1 MEKIAIFA
9 EKFLDMKI
17 VILDGYVANPGDL
30 SWDGL
35 AQLGELTVYDRTAP
49 QDVVARAA
57 DAEAVF
63 VNKINMTAE
72 VIESLPKLR
81 FIGELATGYNNIDLA
96 AATRCG
102 VTVCNVPAY
111 STASVAQT
119 VFALLLQLKVNIG
132 RYTRAVAEGQ
142 WVAAPDFS
150 FTMGPIEELEGLTMG
165 VYGLGNIGTRV
176 ASIAHAFGMQVIS
189 PTSKAADALP
199 PYVRKVAFEQMLAEA
214 DVITIHAPLTPQ
226 TRGLFSRS
234 AFAAMKS
241 SAVLIN
247 TARGP
252 IVNESDLAEALR
264 GGIIAGA
271 AVDVLDREPPM
282 ADCPLL
288 ADDLVK
294 GERPRL
300 LITPHIAWQS
310 VTARHRLLDV
320 SVANLAAFIAGSPQN
335 RVN

>member
-1 MEKIAIFA
+1 
-9 EKFLDMKI
+9 MKI

-30 SWDGL
+30 SWEGL
-35 AQLGELTVYDRTAP
+35 ERLGQLTVYERTAP

-72 VIESLPKLR
+72 VIYALPCLR

-96 AATRCG
+96 AASRRG

-111 STASVAQT
+111 STASVAQS
-119 VFALLLQLKVNIG
+119 VFALVLQLKVNIG
-132 RYTRAVAEGQ
+132 RYTRAVAAGR
-142 WVAAPDFS
+142 WVASPDFS

-165 VYGLGNIGTRV
+165 VYGLGNIGSRV
-176 ASIAHAFGMQVIS
+176 AAIAHAFGMNVIS
-189 PTSKAADALP
+189 PTSKAADAIP
-199 PYVRKVAFEQMLAEA
+199 TYVRKVTFEQMLADA
-214 DVITIHAPLTPQ
+214 DVISIHAPLTPQ
-226 TRGLFSRS
+226 TRGLFGSA

-241 SAVLIN
+241 TAVLIN

-252 IVNESDLAEALR
+252 IVNEADLAEALR
-264 GGIIAGA
+264 NGSIAGA
-271 AVDVLDREPPM
+271 AVDVLATEPPT

-288 ADDLVK
+288 ASDLT
-294 GERPRL
+294 GGDTPRL

-310 VTARHRLLDV
+310 VTARRRLLDV
-320 SVANLAAFIAGSPQN
+320 SVANLAAFIAGQPQN

>member
-1 MEKIAIFA
+1 
-9 EKFLDMKI
+9 MKI

-30 SWDGL
+30 SWEGL
-35 AQLGELTVYDRTAP
+35 ERLGELTVYERTAP

-72 VIESLPKLR
+72 VIDALPRLR

-96 AATRCG
+96 AASRRG
-102 VTVCNVPAY
+102 IAVCNVPAY

-132 RYTRAVAEGQ
+132 RYTRAVATGS
-142 WVAAPDFS
+142 WVASPDFS

-165 VYGLGNIGTRV
+165 VYGLGNIGSRV
-176 ASIAHAFGMQVIS
+176 AAIAHAFGMNVIS
-189 PTSKAADALP
+189 PTSKAADAIP
-199 PYVRKVAFEQMLAEA
+199 AYVRKVSFDQMLAKA
-214 DVITIHAPLTPQ
+214 DVITIHAPLTDQ
-226 TRGLFSRS
+226 TRGLFGAS
-234 AFAAMKS
+234 AFAAMKRT
-241 SAVLIN
+241 AVLIN

-252 IVNESDLAEALR
+252 IVNEADLAEALR
-264 GGIIAGA
+264 RGTIAGA
-271 AVDVLDREPPM
+271 AVDVLTTEPPT

-288 ADDLVK
+288 AADLTA
-294 GERPRL
+294 GDTPRL

-320 SVANLAAFIAGSPQN
+320 SVANLAAFIAGRPQN

>member
-1 MEKIAIFA
+1 
-9 EKFLDMKI
+9 MKI

-30 SWDGL
+30 SWEGL
-35 AQLGELTVYDRTAP
+35 EQLGELTVYDRTAP

-57 DAEAVF
+57 EAEAVF
-63 VNKINMTAE
+63 VNKINLTAE
-72 VIESLPKLR
+72 VIDALPRLR

-96 AATRCG
+96 AASRRG
-102 VTVCNVPAY
+102 ITVCNVPAY

-132 RYTRAVAEGQ
+132 RYTAAVAAGR

-165 VYGLGNIGTRV
+165 VYGLGNIGSRV
-176 ASIAHAFGMQVIS
+176 AAIAHAFGMHVIS
-189 PTSKAADALP
+189 PTSKAAEAIA
-199 PYVRKVAFEQMLAEA
+199 PYVRKVTFEQMLAEA

-226 TRGLFSRS
+226 TRGVFGTA
-234 AFAAMKS
+234 AFAAMKRT
-241 SAVLIN
+241 AVLIN

-252 IVNESDLAEALR
+252 IVDESALADALR
-264 GGIIAGA
+264 SDTIAGA
-271 AVDVLDREPPM
+271 AVDVLATEPPT
-282 ADCPLL
+282 AACPLL
-288 ADDLVK
+288 AADLT
-294 GERPRL
+294 GGDTPRL

-310 VTARHRLLDV
+310 VAARHRLLEV
-320 SVANLAAFIAGSPQN
+320 SVANLAAFLAGHPQN